1 MSIIDFEW
9 GAWLEAMVMA
19 TAKAGSLF
27 AAEEFNA
34 LSTMPQAD
42 SARPRADEGLL
53 EGCERILKEAAAAEL
68 ESSQAEQRRAEM
80 N

>member
-9 GAWLEAMVMA
+9 GAWLEEMA

-34 LSTMPQAD
+34 FSTMPQAD